1 MYTLTKNSQE
11 YNGNRLGIPFI
22 GKRPRR
28 PETGHQKE
36 GEGGGGGGG
45 GVACGRQ
52 HMTLTLRQAKCCL
65 LQYVL
70 YLWLEDYALEGSKF

>member
-1 MYTLTKNSQE
+1 MVIVSESRLSE
-11 YNGNRLGIPFI
+11 NGLEGLKLAIK
-22 GKRPRR
+22 KRGR
-28 PETGHQKE
+28 
-36 GEGGGGGGG
+36 GGGG